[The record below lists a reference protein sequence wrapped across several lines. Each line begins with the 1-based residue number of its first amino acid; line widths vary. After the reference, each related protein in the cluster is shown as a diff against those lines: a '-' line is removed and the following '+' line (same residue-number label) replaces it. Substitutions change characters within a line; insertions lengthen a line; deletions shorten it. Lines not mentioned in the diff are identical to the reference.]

1 MLVIVAY
8 DLSDD
13 RRRTRLHDT
22 LKQFGRHVQKS
33 VVECWLEPREVLW
46 LKQAIYEIVKERTD
60 EVKFYYLCEACK
72 RRVEATVASK
82 MTSDPPLI
90 IV

>member
-8 DLSDD
+8 DLPDD
-13 RRRTRLHDT
+13 RRRTKLHNT

-33 VVECWLEPREVLW
+33 VVECWLEPREILRMKKAV
-46 LKQAIYEIVKERTD
+46 YEIVRERID
-60 EVKFYYLCEACK
+60 EVKFYYLCEPCQ
-72 RRVEATVASK
+72 RRVEATMASK
-82 MTSDPPLI
+82 ITSDPPLI